1 MDIFGAEK
9 FLQVQ
14 GYTYYGSLYGP
25 DPEMGDDKNKK
36 EIKKKKEATT
46 CGFIRKEQLY
56 LIPFYDLY
64 HLKKDLEERYRV
76 KCKRLDGVM
85 KGGIRD
91 EIGNDINYAY
101 LAKKLS
107 SQ

>member
-25 DPEMGDDKNKK
+25 DPEKGDDKNKK

-85 KGGIRD
+85 KGADSRNVD
-91 EIGNDINYAY
+91 VNYAY